1 MNDYIKT
8 YDNVLSAEGCKHIID
23 KFEDNR
29 NQWQKTTFEKPNEGG
44 HRSFTEININLHE
57 DWQEYVNIIYKSL
70 NPYLQK
76 YADDHNINHNWPERY
91 GWEQIRFKKY
101 EVNDKDEFK
110 EHVDVMD
117 YASAKR
123 FLVMF
128 LYLNDNEGGLTEFP
142 EYDTMIQPKAGTLL
156 MFPPFWTH
164 KHIGHKPIG
173 KPKYIIGSY
182 LHYT

>member
-1 MNDYIKT
+1 MNDFIKT
-8 YDNVLSAEGCKHIID
+8 YDNVLSDVSCQHLID

-29 NQWQKTTFEKPNEGG
+29 NQWQKTELEG

-57 DWQEYVNIIYKSL
+57 DWQEYVNIIYKAL

-76 YADDHNINHNWPERY
+76 YADDHKITHNWPERY

-123 FLVMF
+123 FLVFF
-128 LYLNDNEGGLTEFP
+128 LYLNDNTGGLTDFP
-142 EYDTMIQPKAGTLL
+142 EYDTMIQPKTGTLL
-156 MFPPFWTH
+156 MFPPLWTH
-164 KHIGHKPIG
+164 KHIGHKPVK

>member
-1 MNDYIKT
+1 MSNFIKT
-8 YDNVLSAEGCKHIID
+8 YDEVLSKEQCKHLID
-23 KFEDNR
+23 KFEDSR
-29 NQWQKTTFEKPNEGG
+29 VQWQKTELDG

-57 DWQEYVNIIYKSL
+57 DWQEYVTILYKALSG
-70 NPYLQK
+70 YIEK
-76 YADDHNINHNWPERY
+76 YAKHFNITNNWPEKY

-101 EVNDKDEFK
+101 EVNDRDEFK

-128 LYLNDNEGGLTEFP
+128 LYLNDNEGGLTDFP
-142 EYDTMIQPKAGTLL
+142 EYDTMIQPKTGTLL
-156 MFPPFWTH
+156 MFPPLWTH
-164 KHIGHKPIG
+164 KHIGHKPVK

>member
-1 MNDYIKT
+1 MNDFIKT
-8 YDNVLSAEGCKHIID
+8 YDNVLSDVSCQHLID

-29 NQWQKTTFEKPNEGG
+29 NQWQKTELEG

-57 DWQEYVNIIYKSL
+57 DWQEYVNIIYKAL
-70 NPYLQK
+70 NPFVER
-76 YADDHNINHNWPERY
+76 YAKDHNITNNWPERY

-142 EYDTMIQPKAGTLL
+142 EYDTMIQPKAGSLL
-156 MFPPFWTH
+156 MFPPMWTH
-164 KHIGHKPIG
+164 KHIGHKPVG

-182 LHYT
+182 LHYA

>member
-1 MNDYIKT
+1 MNDFIKT
-8 YDNVLSAEGCKHIID
+8 YNNVLSDVSCKHLID

-29 NQWQKTTFEKPNEGG
+29 NQWQKTELEG

-70 NPYLQK
+70 NPFVEK
-76 YADDHNINHNWPERY
+76 YAKDNNITHNWPERY

-142 EYDTMIQPKAGTLL
+142 EYDTMIQPKAGTVL
-156 MFPPFWTH
+156 MFPPMWTQTH
-164 KHIGHKPIG
+164 R
-173 KPKYIIGSY
+173 S
-182 LHYT
+182 

>member
-1 MNDYIKT
+1 MNDFIKT
-8 YDNVLSAEGCKHIID
+8 YDNVLSDVNCQHLID
-23 KFEDNR
+23 KFEDSR
-29 NQWQKTTFEKPNEGG
+29 NQWQKTELEG

-57 DWQEYVNIIYKSL
+57 DWQEYVNIIYKAL

-76 YADDHNINHNWPERY
+76 YADDHNITNNWPERY

-128 LYLNDNEGGLTEFP
+128 LYLNDNEGGLTDFP
-142 EYDTMIQPKAGTLL
+142 EYDTMIQPKTGTLL
-156 MFPPFWTH
+156 MFPPLWTH
-164 KHIGHKPIG
+164 KHIGHKPLEQ
-173 KPKYIIGSY
+173 PKYIVGSY

>member
-1 MNDYIKT
+1 MINFIKT
-8 YDNVLSAEGCKHIID
+8 YDNVLSDVSCQHLID

-29 NQWQKTTFEKPNEGG
+29 NQWQKTELEG

-70 NPYLQK
+70 NPFIQK
-76 YADDHNINHNWPERY
+76 YADDHNINYNWPERY

-142 EYDTMIQPKAGTLL
+142 EYDTMIQPKAGSLL
-156 MFPPFWTH
+156 MFPPLWTH
-164 KHIGHKPIG
+164 KHIGHKPI
-173 KPKYIIGSY
+173 KTPKYIIGSY
-182 LHYT
+182 LHYA